1 LICCLSTQA
10 KQGGA
15 FPINGQRMADTH
27 VEFVGLNEQ
36 DQLALDGLRSIH
48 GRPILP
54 RHPKLAGRQQNTK
67 FLQDFAH
74 LQKSLGPRLQSDT
87 VLATY
92 NHPSNEKSAEKQ
104 YFCEACTVYLPAHKQ
119 DWQVHSSG
127 VSHQCQL
134 LSLCCKGEMGHMPQ
148 GKLKVKLSMQQH

>member
-1 LICCLSTQA
+1 
-10 KQGGA
+10 
-15 FPINGQRMADTH
+15 MADTH

-74 LQKSLGPRLQSDT
+74 LKKKLGPRLVTDAVVAIYSK
-87 VLATY
+87 
-92 NHPSNEKSAEKQ
+92 PSSEKSTEKQ
-104 YFCEACTVYLPAHKQ
+104 HFCEACTVYLPAHEQ
-119 DWQVHSSG
+119 DWRAHSKEI
-127 VSHQCQL
+127 SHQCQL
-134 LSLCCKGEMGHMPQ
+134 LSLCSEGELGHMPQ
-148 GKLKVKLSMQQH
+148 GKLKVK